1 MIVMS
6 EVQEFVRQGAR
17 LPPLH
22 ARHKALP
29 DLCPA
34 AETNSAHTAHKEE
47 AVGPPAPSVVVR
59 GAAGVACGGALSP
72 TAAPGAAP
80 VFPSVPTLVGNK
92 YLLTRP
98 FDHSACHATNIHT
111 GQSLLVK
118 TLEGRAAHGLVAHHA
133 LMGGCEGVRSPIEM
147 VVTACRRRAWV
158 VFAAHHGDLHSYVR
172 VRRRLRE
179 AEAQRLFS
187 KVATTVAACHDAGLV
202 LRDLKLRKF
211 VFTDPDRQE
220 LELES
225 LEDSVLVGEEDM
237 LEDKHGCPAYVAPE
251 ILTSSSYSGRAA
263 DMWGLGVMLYT
274 MLVGRCVARPLPV
287 CGREGVKEKRV
298 IGKGESEV
306 MFVDFTSCLC
316 VYWLSMLAGGQVRG
330 PYLCVGENEGQS
342 KVCGREKCV
351 RGRRECRYVC
361 RCYLMC
367 LCVYW
372 LGILA
377 GGQVCSAALTCVWER
392 VKCEREKGVKGRRKC
407 RYVCRCYLMCLCVY
421 IG

>member
-1 MIVMS
+1 MMS
-6 EVQEFVRQGAR
+6 EVQEYVRQGAR
-17 LPPLH
+17 LLLL

-34 AETNSAHTAHKEE
+34 AETNTAHTAVAAAAAAAVATTDGHKDE

-59 GAAGVACGGALSP
+59 GGAGASACGGALSP
-72 TAAPGAAP
+72 TVAPGAAP
-80 VFPSVPTLVGNK
+80 AFPSVPTLVGDK

-118 TLEGRAAHGLVAHHA
+118 TLEGRAAHVLVAHHA

-158 VFAAHHGDLHSYVR
+158 VFPAHHGDLHSYVR

-225 LEDSVLVGEEDM
+225 LEDSVLVGEEDL

-274 MLVGRCVARPLPV
+274 MLVGRYPFHHSDTSSLFAKIRCGEFKVPEWVSSRARHLITALLRRDPARRLAVHDVLSHPWLTRPPRDHPPRDPTDHTVPNMCVPPHSSFPHSP
-287 CGREGVKEKRV
+287 
-298 IGKGESEV
+298 KGS
-306 MFVDFTSCLC
+306 TSASSHTPSLFG
-316 VYWLSMLAGGQVRG
+316 L
-330 PYLCVGENEGQS
+330 
-342 KVCGREKCV
+342 
-351 RGRRECRYVC
+351 
-361 RCYLMC
+361 
-367 LCVYW
+367 
-372 LGILA
+372 
-377 GGQVCSAALTCVWER
+377 
-392 VKCEREKGVKGRRKC
+392 
-407 RYVCRCYLMCLCVY
+407 
-421 IG
+421 

>member
-98 FDHSACHATNIHT
+98 FEHSACHATNIHT

-274 MLVGRCVARPLPV
+274 MLVGRYPFHHSDTSSLFAKIRCGEFKVPEWVSSRARHLITALLRRDPARRLAVHDVLSHPWLTRPPRDHPPRDPTDHTVPSMSLPPHSTFPHSP
-287 CGREGVKEKRV
+287 
-298 IGKGESEV
+298 KGSSSSSSHTPSL
-306 MFVDFTSCLC
+306 FGL
-316 VYWLSMLAGGQVRG
+316 
-330 PYLCVGENEGQS
+330 
-342 KVCGREKCV
+342 
-351 RGRRECRYVC
+351 
-361 RCYLMC
+361 
-367 LCVYW
+367 
-372 LGILA
+372 
-377 GGQVCSAALTCVWER
+377 
-392 VKCEREKGVKGRRKC
+392 
-407 RYVCRCYLMCLCVY
+407 
-421 IG
+421 